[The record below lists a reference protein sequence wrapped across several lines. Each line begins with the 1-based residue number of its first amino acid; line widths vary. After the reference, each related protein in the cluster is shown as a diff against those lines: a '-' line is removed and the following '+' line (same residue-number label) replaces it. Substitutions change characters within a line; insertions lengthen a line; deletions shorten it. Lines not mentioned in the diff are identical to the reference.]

1 MDRRFT
7 VHAGAGAN
15 AQALIGWAP
24 HARLAMAVALAAV
37 SLVAPRSA
45 DARPK
50 RRDAKAAFD
59 RGVVAYQK
67 GNFQGASEALGKS
80 FELEH
85 DADTLYAWAQ
95 AERKLDHCDKAIEL
109 YQELLTFGLPAANKT
124 AVEGKLA
131 ECRAIVAPGAP
142 VAPPVA
148 PPASEPGTA
157 RAAAVRPAPA
167 SEPGAGAARAA
178 AVRPPPANEPGAAR
192 PVTSGPAVTPPPPTP
207 VAASSGLAGP
217 PPSEAPPGTRA
228 PYVFYQDP
236 VALGLGGGGVVAAG
250 IGVGFL
256 VASHSASNEAK
267 AAKTYQQVQDAN
279 SRVDQRNKLGA
290 VGLIAGGAL
299 VAGGVGWV
307 LWKRHDAGEQ
317 RTVTGWLA
325 PGGGGLVI
333 AGPF

>member
-1 MDRRFT
+1 VERRFA
-7 VHAGAGAN
+7 VFAGAD
-15 AQALIGWAP
+15 AQALSRRAP
-24 HARLAMAVALAAV
+24 RARIAMAVALAAV
-37 SLVAPRSA
+37 LLAATRSA

-67 GNFQGASEALGKS
+67 GDFPGASEALGKS

-109 YQELLTFGLPAANKT
+109 YQELLTFSLPAANKT

-131 ECRAIVAPGAP
+131 ECRAIVVPAAPA
-142 VAPPVA
+142 A
-148 PPASEPGTA
+148 PPASEPGPGAA
-157 RAAAVRPAPA
+157 RAAGVRPAPA
-167 SEPGAGAARAA
+167 REPGPGTARA
-178 AVRPPPANEPGAAR
+178 
-192 PVTSGPAVTPPPPTP
+192 SGPAGTPPSPSAP
-207 VAASSGLAGP
+207 VVASSAPGGSP
-217 PPSEAPPGTRA
+217 PPEAPPVTPRT
-228 PYVFYQDP
+228 PYVFYKDP
-236 VALGLGGGGVVAAG
+236 VALGLGGAGVVAAG

-256 VASHSASNEAK
+256 VAAHSASNQAK
-267 AAKTYQQVQDAN
+267 SAMTYQLVLDAN
-279 SRVDQRNKLGA
+279 SKVDQRNKLGA
-290 VGLIAGGAL
+290 GGLIAGGAL